1 MVEVRVVAELGA
13 DDQHTVASFLRS
25 ARETDHAHLN
35 DHLHIDLA
43 QGPRPGF
50 VGVIATVDDDSDAD
64 RDADRDTDSGDSGDV
79 VGYAQASRGNEGF
92 VVDAIV
98 SSRFPGDV
106 HKARTQLLQHVVS
119 ALPDGSAVTWWTHG
133 DPGSEDTAASLGLH
147 PGRTLLQMRRTLPLP
162 ATTDLAVRPF
172 RPGADEQ
179 QWLEVNNAAFGWH
192 GEQGGW
198 DLTTLQQR
206 EREPWFD
213 AEGFLLHERDH
224 RLAGFCWTKLHPPA
238 VHEHEHG
245 HGHGQVDGE
254 IYVIAVHPDFH
265 GLGLGRALTLAG
277 LQSLHRAG
285 ATHAMLYVD
294 GANTAAIGLYRNL
307 GFEVSHTH
315 QAFVTDPGA
324 DTP

>member
-1 MVEVRVVAELGA
+1 MVSVRVVGELGA
-13 DDQHTVASFLRS
+13 DDQHAVAEFLRS

-35 DHLHIDLA
+35 DHLHIDLS

-50 VGVIATVDDDSDAD
+50 VGAIATGEDNS
-64 RDADRDTDSGDSGDV
+64 V

-98 SSRFPGDV
+98 RSQFPGDV
-106 HKARTQLLQHVVS
+106 QEARALLLETVVDT
-119 ALPDGSAVTWWTHG
+119 LPAGSAVTWWTHG
-133 DPGSEDTAASLGLH
+133 DDASEGIARSIGMH
-147 PGRTLLQMRRTLPLP
+147 PGRTLLQMRRTLPLDVG
-162 ATTDLAVRPF
+162 TDLEVRPF
-172 RPGADEQ
+172 RPGHDEA

-198 DLTTLQQR
+198 DLATLQQR
-206 EREPWFD
+206 EREPWFR
-213 AEGFLLHERDH
+213 AEGFLLHERGG

-238 VHEHEHG
+238 SDDHDHDHDHDHG
-245 HGHGQVDGE
+245 CSEPHWHVDGE

-277 LQSLHRAG
+277 LSSLHAAG

-294 GANTAAIGLYRNL
+294 GANAAAIALYRDL